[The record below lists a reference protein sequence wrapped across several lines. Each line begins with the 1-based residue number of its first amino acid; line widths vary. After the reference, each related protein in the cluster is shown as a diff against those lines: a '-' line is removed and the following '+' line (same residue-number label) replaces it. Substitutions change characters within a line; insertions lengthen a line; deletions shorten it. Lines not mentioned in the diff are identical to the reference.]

1 MAASMGMQTVG
12 VGGGVAGPMCRAI
25 GQADPVPPS
34 LGQERVCPPGGVGS
48 SRDAL
53 GLGCRGLSCQLVFFL
68 GAGVQVCMCA
78 ETLDLLGVLL
88 SSPLY
93 RPACWATWPHH
104 EKTRDQKSEGWRPV
118 CDFRP
123 PHTGSSLH
131 VPALEAL
138 LVCSGLRWPRAT
150 SLVCVSWAWGLW
162 QWGEEGWVRACR
174 GYRTGSREWRRLQ
187 KAPSR
192 SQHSLA
198 KVF

>member
-34 LGQERVCPPGGVGS
+34 LGQERVFPPGGVGS

-104 EKTRDQKSEGWRPV
+104 MRRPETKSLKVGGQSV
-118 CDFRP
+118 ISG
-123 PHTGSSLH
+123 PHTL
-131 VPALEAL
+131 VPP
-138 LVCSGLRWPRAT
+138 CMYQPLRPFLSA
-150 SLVCVSWAWGLW
+150 VD
-162 QWGEEGWVRACR
+162 
-174 GYRTGSREWRRLQ
+174 
-187 KAPSR
+187 
-192 SQHSLA
+192 
-198 KVF
+198 

>member
-34 LGQERVCPPGGVGS
+34 LGQERVFPPGGVGS

-68 GAGVQVCMCA
+68 GAGVHVCGDPGPAGCPF
-78 ETLDLLGVLL
+78 ELTLVPPCLLGHLA
-88 SSPLY
+88 SP
-93 RPACWATWPHH
+93 H